1 MSSTLQNPSS
11 VLIFNHE
18 IEQAIAKQWM
28 KNHGQLCEILRTGAY
43 APPMQKTYDSK
54 GAAMVELWNLNL
66 SSEKLKADIRALE
79 QALEAAHDEIHVEKA
94 HDALKDADRLLEFL
108 QARMK
113 ALGSSSV
120 EAGDGW
126 LETVQWWKPAYEN
139 ALRKAMA
146 DNIYSRI

>member
-1 MSSTLQNPSS
+1 MSSALQNPSA

-28 KNHGQLCEILRTGAY
+28 KNHGQLCDILRTGTY
-43 APPMQKTYDSK
+43 APAMQKTYDAK

-66 SSEKLKADIRALE
+66 SSEKLKADIKSLE
-79 QALEAAHDEIHVEKA
+79 QALEAAHDEIHIEKA

-126 LETVQWWKPAYEN
+126 LKTVEWWKPVYEN

-146 DNIYSRI
+146 DEI